1 MLCAA
6 HPEFLWRMSAFRN
19 WGKIKLP
26 RSGRVIGSAY
36 WGAPAAHT
44 HAVEV
49 VGAAESDLK
58 RHCRLRLDLF
68 SL

>member
-1 MLCAA
+1 
-6 HPEFLWRMSAFRN
+6 MSAFRN

-49 VGAAESDLK
+49 VGAAESDPELSPG
-58 RHCRLRLDLF
+58 CLLPL
-68 SL
+68 SAGGAVGGTN